1 MRTIR
6 SRTAAAATAVVLA
19 GLSLTAC
26 ESDSDAASGGQSAA
40 RPESGAP
47 SQPGGGAGG
56 TGKADGEGSG
66 SGSGTGSGSGS
77 GSGSSSG
84 QGASSGQSK
93 GTGGSGGAGA
103 NQGAGSGSSGACTG
117 ANVKAVVSKVTR
129 PINHL
134 LLTITNTGSRA
145 CDAYSAPLLGFDD
158 DQSVTRI
165 MEDSKP
171 QSVVTVAPG
180 RSAYAAIQLS
190 GEPGGD
196 THGRTAQ
203 RLTVH
208 FAPRNGSGSVGTPAK
223 LTLPA
228 GTHKDDNAAVT
239 YWQSSASDALTY

>member
-19 GLSLTAC
+19 ALSLTAC

-47 SQPGGGAGG
+47 SQSGGEGGG

-66 SGSGTGSGSGS
+66 SGSGSG
-77 GSGSSSG
+77 SG
-84 QGASSGQSK
+84 QGASNGQGK
-93 GTGGSGGAGA
+93 GTGKTGGAGA

-117 ANVKAVVSKVTR
+117 ANVKAVVSKVKR

-158 DQSVTRI
+158 DQSTTRI
-165 MEDSKP
+165 IEDSKP

-203 RLTVH
+203 QLTVH

>member
-56 TGKADGEGSG
+56 TGGTGNADGE
-66 SGSGTGSGSGS
+66 GSGSGS

-84 QGASSGQSK
+84 QGASSGQGK
-93 GTGGSGGAGA
+93 GGGKTGGAGA

-158 DQSVTRI
+158 DQSVTRT

>member
-47 SQPGGGAGG
+47 SRPGGDTGG
-56 TGKADGEGSG
+56 TGKADGQ
-66 SGSGTGSGSGS
+66 
-77 GSGSSSG
+77 GSGSSGSGADSGSGSG
-84 QGASSGQSK
+84 QGASSGQGK
-93 GTGGSGGAGA
+93 GGGKTGGGAGA

-117 ANVKAVVSKVTR
+117 ATVKTVVSNVKR

-145 CDAYSAPLLGFDD
+145 CYAYSAPLLGFDD

-228 GTHKDDNAAVT
+228 DTHKDDNAAVT
-239 YWQSSASDALTY
+239 YWQNSASDALTY

>member
-1 MRTIR
+1 MLTLR

-19 GLSLTAC
+19 GLALTAC
-26 ESDSDAASGGQSAA
+26 ESDSDAASGGRSAA

-47 SQPGGGAGG
+47 SQPGAEAGG

-66 SGSGTGSGSGS
+66 SGSNSGSNSGSGQ
-77 GSGSSSG
+77 GSSGG
-84 QGASSGQSK
+84 QGK
-93 GTGGSGGAGA
+93 GTGKTGGAGA
-103 NQGAGSGSSGACTG
+103 NQGAGSGASGACTG
-117 ANVKAVVSKVTR
+117 ATVKAVVSKVKR

-134 LLTITNTGSRA
+134 LLRITNTGSRA

-180 RSAYAAIQLS
+180 SSAYASIQLS

-203 RLTVH
+203 QLTVH

>member
-19 GLSLTAC
+19 ALSLTAC

-47 SQPGGGAGG
+47 SQSGGEGGG

-66 SGSGTGSGSGS
+66 SGS
-77 GSGSSSG
+77 SSG
-84 QGASSGQSK
+84 QGASNGQGK
-93 GTGGSGGAGA
+93 GTGKTGGAGA

-117 ANVKAVVSKVTR
+117 ANVKAVVSKVKR

-158 DQSVTRI
+158 DQSTTRI
-165 MEDSKP
+165 IEDSKP

-203 RLTVH
+203 QLTVH

>member
-47 SQPGGGAGG
+47 SQPGGDAGGTGG
-56 TGKADGEGSG
+56 TGKADGQGSGSSG
-66 SGSGTGSGSGS
+66 SGSG
-77 GSGSSSG
+77 
-84 QGASSGQSK
+84 QGASGGQGK
-93 GTGGSGGAGA
+93 GGGKTGGGAGA
-103 NQGAGSGSSGACTG
+103 NQGAGSGPSGPCTG
-117 ANVKAVVSKVTR
+117 ATVKTVVSNVKR

-145 CDAYSAPLLGFDD
+145 CYAYSAPLLGFDD

-171 QSVVTVAPG
+171 QAVVTVAPG

-228 GTHKDDNAAVT
+228 NTHKDDNAAVT
-239 YWQSSASDALTY
+239 YWQNSASDALTY

>member
-26 ESDSDAASGGQSAA
+26 ESDSDAASGAQSAA

-66 SGSGTGSGSGS
+66 SGSG
-77 GSGSSSG
+77 SSSG
-84 QGASSGQSK
+84 QGASSGQGK
-93 GTGGSGGAGA
+93 GGGKTGGGAGA

-117 ANVKAVVSKVTR
+117 ANVKVVVSKVKR

-134 LLTITNTGSRA
+134 LLTITNSGSRA

-165 MEDSKP
+165 IEDSKP

-203 RLTVH
+203 RLSVH

-228 GTHKDDNAAVT
+228 NTHKDDNAAVT

>member
-26 ESDSDAASGGQSAA
+26 DSDGNAASGGRSAP

-47 SQPGGGAGG
+47 STPGGEAGG

-66 SGSGTGSGSGS
+66 SGSG
-77 GSGSSSG
+77 
-84 QGASSGQSK
+84 QGASSGQGK
-93 GTGGSGGAGA
+93 DAGKTGGAGKSNGSGA
-103 NQGAGSGSSGACTG
+103 NQGAGNGSSGPCTG
-117 ANVKAVVSKVTR
+117 ANVKAVVSKVKR

-145 CDAYSAPLLGFDD
+145 CDAYSAPFLGFDD
-158 DQSVTRI
+158 DQSTTRI
-165 MEDSKP
+165 IEDSKP
-171 QSVVTVAPG
+171 QSVVSVAPG
-180 RSAYAAIQLS
+180 QSAYAGIQLS

-196 THGRTAQ
+196 THGRTA
-203 RLTVH
+203 RKLSVH

-228 GTHKDDNAAVT
+228 DTHKDDNAAVT